1 MEGIFSLIILFI
13 GFYILYIVIHSAVTK
28 GINNSI
34 VGKLLEG
41 ENRRSADINEILAKY
56 GKIDENQKN

>member
-41 ENRRSADINEILAKY
+41 ENRSADINEILAKY

>member
-1 MEGIFSLIILFI
+1 MEGIFILIILFI

-41 ENRRSADINEILAKY
+41 ENRSADINEILAKY
-56 GKIDENQKN
+56 GKIDDSQKN

>member
-1 MEGIFSLIILFI
+1 MEGIFSLIILSI

-41 ENRRSADINEILAKY
+41 ENRSADINEILAKY
-56 GKIDENQKN
+56 GKIDDSQKN

>member
-1 MEGIFSLIILFI
+1 MEGIFILIILFI
-13 GFYILYIVIHSAVTK
+13 GFYILYIVIHSAFTK

-41 ENRRSADINEILAKY
+41 ENRSADINEILAKH
-56 GKIDENQKN
+56 GKIDDSQKN

>member
-41 ENRRSADINEILAKY
+41 ENRSADINEILAKY
-56 GKIDENQKN
+56 GKIDESQKN

>member
-41 ENRRSADINEILAKY
+41 ENRSADINEILSKY
-56 GKIDENQKN
+56 GKIDDSQKN

>member
-41 ENRRSADINEILAKY
+41 ENRSADINEILAKY
-56 GKIDENQKN
+56 GKIDDSQKN